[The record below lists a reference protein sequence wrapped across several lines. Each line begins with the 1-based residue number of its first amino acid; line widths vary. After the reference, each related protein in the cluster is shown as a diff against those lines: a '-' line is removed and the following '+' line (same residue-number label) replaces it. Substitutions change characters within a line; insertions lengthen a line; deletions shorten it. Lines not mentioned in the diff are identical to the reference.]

1 MVQQKQNAIF
11 GPPFAPADTLT
22 RRKST
27 PHEFPMSIDL
37 DARLTEWRKALLD
50 TTKRNRLIKFVAG
63 RIGGVSLVRP
73 AAADLWQ
80 RLVRD
85 GEQLTFVWK
94 RDVLGLPEEVLNADA
109 LSADFDPVS
118 GKSD

>member
-1 MVQQKQNAIF
+1 MVQEKRNAIF
-11 GPPFAPADTLT
+11 MSQLSPADTLT
-22 RRKST
+22 RRKLTLQET
-27 PHEFPMSIDL
+27 PMPTDL

-94 RDVLGLPEEVLNADA
+94 REVLGLSEEVLNAD
-109 LSADFDPVS
+109 S
-118 GKSD
+118 